1 MRSIICLTTAL
12 LLCAGSAH
20 ASAGPDSDSDAA
32 AKPAAFQINET
43 SWTYTDDGVKKEM
56 SVDAKG
62 NYIENSAEGKHLD
75 HGTSLMK
82 GDKVCFTSAMTKEG
96 QVCWTTKPVE
106 IGQSMDTVSDKGKK
120 LTVNRVAYS
129 PLSMPK

>member
-12 LLCAGSAH
+12 LLCSGSAH
-20 ASAGPDSDSDAA
+20 ASAGPDSDADAA

>member
-1 MRSIICLTTAL
+1 
-12 LLCAGSAH
+12 
-20 ASAGPDSDSDAA
+20 
-32 AKPAAFQINET
+32 
-43 SWTYTDDGVKKEM
+43 M

>member
-1 MRSIICLTTAL
+1 MRLIICLTTAL
-12 LLCAGSAH
+12 LLCAGSAQ
-20 ASAGPDSDSDAA
+20 ASAGPDSDADAA

-75 HGTSLMK
+75 HGTSQMK